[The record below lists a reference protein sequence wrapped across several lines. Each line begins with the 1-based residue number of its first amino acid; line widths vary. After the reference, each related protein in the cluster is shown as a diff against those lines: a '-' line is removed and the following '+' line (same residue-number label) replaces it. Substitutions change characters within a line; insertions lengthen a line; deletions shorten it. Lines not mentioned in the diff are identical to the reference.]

1 MPKHRRT
8 IRLAFGVIAGL
19 LGFACF
25 HAARAGDD
33 WLPIPPADLV
43 LKDNPASPG
52 ADAMILY
59 RESAVDARESAVKE
73 YIRIKVFTKQGTDE
87 ANVEIPFVKGVTD
100 VRDIRARTIRPDGS
114 IANFQAKAFEKVVV
128 KNSGVRFLA
137 KTFTLPDVQPGCIIE
152 YKYRIQGDSNFY
164 YNEEWT
170 VSGPLFTRDARFSIV
185 PFRGALA
192 LVYRQFGLPQGTIP
206 QKQPN
211 GSYMMDAHNIAAV
224 RDEAFMPP
232 ERTLQARVE
241 FFYRGP
247 SEPQESTEQYWN
259 RVGKKW
265 NDEVELFV
273 NKKGALEK
281 EVTGITAAGDSPDAK
296 LRKIFARVQQIRD
309 LSYEEAKTEKE
320 RKQEQLKTNSN
331 VEDVLKHGYG
341 NGREINWLFIGL
353 ARAAGFEA
361 TEVYVVPRNVNFFYA
376 NLQDSR
382 QLSADV
388 VWVRAGGKEYWL
400 DPAARFYP
408 FGMLPWFETIAK
420 GIRISKQGAEFVQTP
435 EAASSDATVVRH
447 AELDMNEDGA
457 AVGKIEVA
465 FTGQLGALKR
475 EDVRNNDETGRKKAF
490 EDEIRAWLPVDSTF
504 EVTKIS
510 NLDKMAEPLTV
521 EGTVKIPSW
530 ATPTGRRMLVPVTL
544 FRVMQAKSFE
554 PTQRT
559 YPIFF
564 RFRYEET
571 DDVQIHAPAGYKIET
586 TPTPKKIN
594 NGAISFEIAATPAS
608 NAVQVKRHLIVDGTM
623 FSRESYGTIRS
634 FFNMVKSNDEAQVV
648 LQNNESAKN
657 N

>member
-170 VSGPLFTRDARFSIV
+170 VSGQLFTRDARFSIV

-241 FFYRGP
+241 FF
-247 SEPQESTEQYWN
+247 
-259 RVGKKW
+259 
-265 NDEVELFV
+265 
-273 NKKGALEK
+273 
-281 EVTGITAAGDSPDAK
+281 TAARANPKNQPSSIGTGS
-296 LRKIFARVQQIRD
+296 
-309 LSYEEAKTEKE
+309 
-320 RKQEQLKTNSN
+320 
-331 VEDVLKHGYG
+331 
-341 NGREINWLFIGL
+341 GRN
-353 ARAAGFEA
+353 
-361 TEVYVVPRNVNFFYA
+361 
-376 NLQDSR
+376 
-382 QLSADV
+382 
-388 VWVRAGGKEYWL
+388 
-400 DPAARFYP
+400 
-408 FGMLPWFETIAK
+408 
-420 GIRISKQGAEFVQTP
+420 
-435 EAASSDATVVRH
+435 
-447 AELDMNEDGA
+447 
-457 AVGKIEVA
+457 
-465 FTGQLGALKR
+465 
-475 EDVRNNDETGRKKAF
+475 
-490 EDEIRAWLPVDSTF
+490 
-504 EVTKIS
+504 
-510 NLDKMAEPLTV
+510 
-521 EGTVKIPSW
+521 
-530 ATPTGRRMLVPVTL
+530 
-544 FRVMQAKSFE
+544 
-554 PTQRT
+554 
-559 YPIFF
+559 
-564 RFRYEET
+564 
-571 DDVQIHAPAGYKIET
+571 
-586 TPTPKKIN
+586 
-594 NGAISFEIAATPAS
+594 
-608 NAVQVKRHLIVDGTM
+608 GTM
-623 FSRESYGTIRS
+623 KWSSS
-634 FFNMVKSNDEAQVV
+634 
-648 LQNNESAKN
+648 
-657 N
+657 